1 MKFCRHAIHF
11 GHPAL
16 AAVASLLVF
25 TLASCD
31 QVSDLVDK
39 AKALLG
45 DDKNSA
51 DESNAGVEEVNEQ
64 EGKAVLAEE
73 SRLVMVEFYSDT

>member
-1 MKFCRHAIHF
+1 MKFCKPAIQSAYPVF
-11 GHPAL
+11 AV
-16 AAVASLLVF
+16 VASLLVF
-25 TLASCD
+25 ALASCD
-31 QVSDLVDK
+31 KVSHLVDK
-39 AKALLG
+39 AKGLVG
-45 DDKNSA
+45 GNEDSA